1 MSDARMHE
9 LPAPPRTL
17 ARTLLL
23 GACAG
28 LMCTAAQ
35 SRTPPWQ
42 PPQTVQWHVAI
53 ASAATL
59 QPGQRSTI
67 ELTGQILQGWHV
79 YGLEQHPQGPTELK
93 FAVDANTVVQPKGA
107 PSGSATI
114 HRMDPGFGFEIQY
127 YTDSLKLTLPI
138 QVRPHPGTGRQQ
150 VPVSVRFQSCSDKTC
165 LPPATVHLLVD
176 VDVQPHV

>member
-1 MSDARMHE
+1 MNEA
-9 LPAPPRTL
+9 PAPSRTL
-17 ARTLLL
+17 ARTLLSAATCTGL
-23 GACAG
+23 VCLAG
-28 LMCTAAQ
+28 HAQ
-35 SRTPPWQ
+35 TPQWQ
-42 PPQTVQWHVAI
+42 PPQTVQWHIAV

-59 QPGQRSTI
+59 QPGQRSSL

-79 YGLEQHPQGPTELK
+79 YGLKQHPQGPTELK
-93 FAVDANTVVQPKGA
+93 FAIDDNSIVQSAGT
-107 PSGSATI
+107 PSGSDTI
-114 HRMDPGFGFEIQY
+114 RRLDPGFGFEIQY

-138 QVRPHPGTGRQQ
+138 QVKAHAGTGRHQ